1 MFKEDINMLLPK
13 IYKTVFLSDILGFL
27 KNIYG
32 DTSFDWTYERSKL
45 IESMGDY
52 IYINYTKE
60 MFKDKNVEINSDI
73 REMREEGILPKEF
86 VLINDLG

>member
-1 MFKEDINMLLPK
+1 MLLPK